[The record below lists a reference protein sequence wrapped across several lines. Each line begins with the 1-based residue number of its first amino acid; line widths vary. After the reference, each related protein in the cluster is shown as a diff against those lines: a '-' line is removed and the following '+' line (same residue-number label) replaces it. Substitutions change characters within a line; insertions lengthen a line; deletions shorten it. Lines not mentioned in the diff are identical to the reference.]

1 MKLAQC
7 LVVVASE
14 VSGGRRTPLAVV
26 AAAAGVGVVAGAG
39 PPADTQEDH
48 SCLMRCACRA
58 THCRWARPAKWSN
71 QSSGYL
77 FQLKGKILHTT
88 YIYVNF
94 NLLAISLTD

>member
-71 QSSGYL
+71 QSS
-77 FQLKGKILHTT
+77 
-88 YIYVNF
+88 
-94 NLLAISLTD
+94 